1 MFNILHQI
9 EMGILNQKKNIVRL
23 VGFITLVCLE
33 PFYVNGQTSG
43 MPQYGKP
50 YKGVPDK
57 RDVTIYQVNM
67 RTFSKEGN
75 FKGVIARLDSIKALG
90 ANVVY
95 LLPIHPVGILK
106 TANSPYCVKDYEAI
120 NTEFGTLNDLR
131 ELVDRAHQKK
141 MAVLL
146 DWVGNHTSWDH
157 AWISAHKDWYTQD
170 STGKI
175 ISPMGWNDVAQLNF
189 NNQNMRQ
196 AMISAMK
203 YWVYATNIDGF
214 RCDYADGPPADFW
227 KQTIDTLKRI
237 PAHHLLMLAEG
248 KRAAN
253 YQAGFDYNFG
263 FTFFESLERIYKRGK
278 SVKVIDSLNIKNYEG
293 ATGDQQIV
301 RYLTNHDVNGSNG
314 SAVEIFGG
322 QQGSMAA
329 FVVVAYMKGVPM
341 IYNGQEVGLPY
352 RLVFPFTSAKVDWT
366 LNPGVAA
373 EYKKIIAFR
382 NANPAIRRGKLTSY
396 TTADIC
402 AFTKEESGKKV
413 LVISNLRNKNIAFD
427 IPAAVVGNGWKDAFT
442 NAKTQLKGTLQMQPY
457 SYIVLKN

>member
-1 MFNILHQI
+1 M
-9 EMGILNQKKNIVRL
+9 KKNIVL
-23 VGFITLVCLE
+23 LLSVVILFCLKPLYVG
-33 PFYVNGQTSG
+33 GQTSVI
-43 MPQYGKP
+43 PQYGKP
-50 YKGVPDK
+50 FTGVPDK

-67 RTFSKEGN
+67 RAFSKEGS
-75 FKGVIARLDSIKALG
+75 FKGVIVRLDSIKALG

-95 LLPIHPVGILK
+95 LMPIHPVGVLK
-106 TANSPYCVKDYEAI
+106 TANSPYCVKDYNAV
-120 NTEFGTLNDLR
+120 NTEFGTLDDLR
-131 ELVDRAHQKK
+131 ALVDGAHQRK

-157 AWISAHKDWYTQD
+157 SWITAHKDWYKQD

-175 ISPMGWNDVAQLNF
+175 VSPKGWNDVAQLNF
-189 NNQNMRQ
+189 DDLDMRQ
-196 AMISAMK
+196 EMIKSMK
-203 YWVYATNIDGF
+203 YWVYAANIDGF

-227 KQTIDTLKRI
+227 KQAIDTLKKI
-237 PAHHLLMLAEG
+237 PAHHLLILAEG

-263 FTFFESLERIYKRGK
+263 FTFFENLERVYKRGK
-278 SVKVIDSLNIKNYEG
+278 TVKIVDSLNIKNYEG

-322 QQGSMAA
+322 KKGSMAA

-352 RLVFPFTSAKVDWT
+352 RLVFPFTSAKVDWA
-366 LNPGVAA
+366 LNPDVTA

-382 NANPAIRRGKLTSY
+382 NASTAIRRGKLTSY
-396 TTADIC
+396 ITDDVC
-402 AFTKEESGKKV
+402 AFTKEGSGKKV
-413 LVISNLRNKNIAFD
+413 LVISNLRNKNIAFKV
-427 IPAAVVGNGWKDAFT
+427 PTTLLENRWKNALT
-442 NAKTQLKGTLQMQPY
+442 NAKASLAGTINLEPY
-457 SYIVLKN
+457 TYMVLKN